1 MISLSNTTE
10 QTVASGQSITFN
22 TVLSKTGCAE
32 CHRKNTGSVKLCAK
46 NAIYQIEFTANVTGA
61 TASTPVQLTVQLGGD
76 NLPETNMIYTPATAG
91 AVGNVSVSFPV
102 RNNCCDYDRISVV
115 NTGTTDIT
123 VSANPLLFI
132 HRIA

>member
-32 CHRKNTGSVKLCAK
+32 CHRENTGSVKLCAK

-76 NLPETNMIYTPATAG
+76 NLPETNMIYTPATAD

>member
-76 NLPETNMIYTPATAG
+76 NLPETNMIYTPATAD